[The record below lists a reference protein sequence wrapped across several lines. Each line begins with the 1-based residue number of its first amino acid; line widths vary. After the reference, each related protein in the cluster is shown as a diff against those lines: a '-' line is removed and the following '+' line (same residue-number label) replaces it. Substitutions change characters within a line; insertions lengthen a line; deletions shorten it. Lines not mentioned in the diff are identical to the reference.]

1 MGQSNVSFLKGQNVF
16 SLAKGSFVNF
26 DDLIK
31 TSGEELNVE
40 YEIFF
45 SNALENAWGYMKIV
59 NGRSVN
65 TVPLLQVMILE
76 ATPVSSEDEPIIGR
90 LVKYCKEK
98 MADIQE
104 DFIPENNIRRKK
116 LLQYFDI
123 PSHGSKKMD
132 DMSNRLLN
140 NLILAKSENAPY
152 ISIGKKRG
160 WTLKPGVSAK
170 YETKDSYPMSLY
182 SVLPRS
188 ILYAERPQ
196 CRQKSDGWA
205 REARNLFN
213 SIFDSN
219 IFKKLLY
226 LLHIT
231 SFNGTFARNSGI
243 DFDQIITIKSSENND
258 SLIAAFLKNDTFSS
272 NEVLTLGEKPQKLE
286 DKLTLLNDCIAL
298 FVDDTKADEV
308 DKRKTA
314 VSVLERIVISKKHGV
329 IPAVLSKYADAQV
342 RPDLCCTLKIPNIV
356 CCVEPR
362 YVR

>member
-1 MGQSNVSFLKGQNVF
+1 MCTGKQDPQEQYSLMGQSNVSFLKGQNVF

-65 TVPLLQVMILE
+65 TVPLLQLMLLE

-160 WTLKPGVSAK
+160 
-170 YETKDSYPMSLY
+170 
-182 SVLPRS
+182 
-188 ILYAERPQ
+188 
-196 CRQKSDGWA
+196 
-205 REARNLFN
+205 
-213 SIFDSN
+213 
-219 IFKKLLY
+219 
-226 LLHIT
+226 
-231 SFNGTFARNSGI
+231 
-243 DFDQIITIKSSENND
+243 
-258 SLIAAFLKNDTFSS
+258 
-272 NEVLTLGEKPQKLE
+272 
-286 DKLTLLNDCIAL
+286 
-298 FVDDTKADEV
+298 
-308 DKRKTA
+308 
-314 VSVLERIVISKKHGV
+314 
-329 IPAVLSKYADAQV
+329 
-342 RPDLCCTLKIPNIV
+342 
-356 CCVEPR
+356 
-362 YVR
+362 